1 MYPHTSI
8 DLLPIAD
15 PGLIKAEPAQLLPA
29 SITSACTSTF
39 YINRDCDE
47 ARRVFIEW
55 YLREAGID
63 AERIPAVDGLAV
75 PRSQV
80 HFFYDDDA
88 QSSRLNPGEVG
99 CYASHLMAASIVVD
113 RGLEHAL
120 ILEDDAEFSPKFAQS
135 LENILASLPAGWDL
149 VHLSGDPTHA
159 IKPVAR
165 LEQSGTLVRYSR
177 VPSGTVAYL
186 ISRTG
191 AKKFLNSSKRYWP
204 VDTDMRQP
212 WRFGF
217 EVYGVVPAVVHH
229 SGRFSSTIAKGAKG
243 ERSRLRRGLPKPS
256 RHCWTGNP
264 LHTPQG
270 FYFNLRTLGP
280 LWWARCWLRNAHRR
294 AERMLVRQARVR
306 KTFCEPAS
314 AKPALHRASLGIPPQ
329 L

>member
-8 DLLPIAD
+8 DLLPTAG

-29 SITSACTSTF
+29 SITSTF
-39 YINRDCDE
+39 YINRDRDE

-55 YLREAGID
+55 YLREAGVD
-63 AERIPAVDGLAV
+63 AERIPAVEGLAV

-80 HFFYDDDA
+80 HFFYDDDT

-99 CYASHLMAASIVVD
+99 CYASHLMAASIVID

-120 ILEDDAEFSPKFAQS
+120 ILEDDAEFSPEFAQS

-149 VHLSGDPTHA
+149 VHLSGDPSHA
-159 IKPVAR
+159 TKPVAR

-191 AKKFLNSSKRYWP
+191 AKKFLTSSKRFWP
-204 VDTDMRQP
+204 VDTDLRQP
-212 WRFGF
+212 WRYGLQI
-217 EVYGVVPAVVHH
+217 YGVVPALVYHTR
-229 SGRFSSTIAKGAKG
+229 RFPSTIAKGAKG

-264 LHTPQG
+264 LHTPQA

-280 LWWARCWLRNAHRR
+280 LWWARCWMKNAHRR
-294 AERMLVRQARVR
+294 IMRLMGLYMRER
-306 KTFCEPAS
+306 KTFRDTAS
-314 AKPALHRASLGIPPQ
+314 AKAAYASRGHSPAPLIRRAQ
-329 L
+329 

>member
-1 MYPHTSI
+1 MAPHTSI
-8 DLLPIAD
+8 DMLPTAG
-15 PGLIKAEPAQLLPA
+15 PGLIEAEPAQLLRAP
-29 SITSACTSTF
+29 ITSTF

-47 ARRVFIEW
+47 ARRAFIERN
-55 YLREAGID
+55 LREAGVD
-63 AERIPAVDGLAV
+63 AERIPAVEGLAV

-80 HFFYDDDA
+80 QFFYDDDT
-88 QSSRLNPGEVG
+88 QSSRLNPGEIG

-120 ILEDDAEFSPKFAQS
+120 ILEDDAEFSPEFAQS
-135 LENILASLPAGWDL
+135 LENILASLPASWDL
-149 VHLSGDPTHA
+149 VHLSGVPSHA
-159 IKPVAR
+159 TKPVAR
-165 LEQSGTLVRYSR
+165 FEQTGALVRYSR

-191 AKKFLNSSKRYWP
+191 AKKFLTPSRRYWP

-217 EVYGVVPAVVHH
+217 EIYGVVPAVVQHNQ
-229 SGRFSSTIAKGAKG
+229 RFHSTIAQGPKG

-270 FYFNLRTLGP
+270 LYFNLKALGP
-280 LWWARCWLRNAHRR
+280 RWWMKCFLRNAQRR
-294 AERMLVRQARVR
+294 VMRALGLQARERRSFGV
-306 KTFCEPAS
+306 
-314 AKPALHRASLGIPPQ
+314 
-329 L
+329 